1 MTLREARRDK
11 PYTIRR
17 VNGEDKQSLRLMDMG
32 FTSGCKICVLA
43 KAPGGAV
50 LVSLRDFV
58 VALRADVAALV
69 EVVAQ
74 YV

>member
-17 VNGEDKQSLRLMDMG
+17 VNGEDKQSLR
-32 FTSGCKICVLA
+32 